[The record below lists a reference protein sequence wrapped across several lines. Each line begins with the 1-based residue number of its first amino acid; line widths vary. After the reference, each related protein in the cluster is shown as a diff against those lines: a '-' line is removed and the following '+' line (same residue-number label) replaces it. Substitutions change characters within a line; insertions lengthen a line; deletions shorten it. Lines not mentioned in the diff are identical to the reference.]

1 MISANWTAVRELLWS
16 GMSKQEQRIDGKASR
31 DIRGKMVLLGT
42 GTSVGVPCLG
52 CECDVCTGGH
62 PRNQRT
68 RTSAIL
74 GLPEGNLL
82 IDTSPDLRTQLLRE
96 KIAIA
101 HAVIYTHEH
110 ADHLHG
116 LDDVRLF
123 PFILG
128 HAIPLY
134 AAQGVE
140 DRIRRVFDYAFSG
153 REHTHPGAVP
163 QLELRHLEEKPFRV
177 LGADVIPVPLVH
189 GPNCRV
195 LGFRFGNVAYCTDT
209 NRIEQES
216 MNLLR
221 GLDVLILDSLRMR
234 PHPTHLSVPEALDIV
249 EELQPK
255 KTYLIH
261 LSHELD
267 YTTFHRELPD
277 NVHLAYDGLEI
288 HLT

>member
-1 MISANWTAVRELLWS
+1 
-16 GMSKQEQRIDGKASR
+16 MSKHEHSIGGRTSR
-31 DIRGKMVLLGT
+31 DVRGRMVLLGT

-52 CECDVCTGGH
+52 CDCDVCTGGH

-82 IDTSPDLRTQLLRE
+82 IDTSPDLRMQLLRE
-96 KIAIA
+96 KISLV

-128 HAIPLY
+128 HAMPLY
-134 AAQGVE
+134 ATTTVE
-140 DRIRRVFDYAFSG
+140 DRIRRVFDYAFAN
-153 REHTHPGAVP
+153 REQTHAGAVP
-163 QLELRHLEEKPFRV
+163 QLELRRLDEKPLRI
-177 LGADVIPVPLVH
+177 LGADVTPIPLIH
-189 GPNCRV
+189 GPHCHV

-209 NRIEQES
+209 NRIEPASLE
-216 MNLLR
+216 LLR
-221 GLDVLILDSLRMR
+221 GLDVLILDALRIR
-234 PHPTHLSVPEALDIV
+234 PHATHFSVPEALDVI

-255 KTYLIH
+255 RAYLIH

-267 YTTFHRELPD
+267 YTTCSRELPEH
-277 NVHLAYDGLEI
+277 VHLAYDGLEI
-288 HLT
+288 ELT